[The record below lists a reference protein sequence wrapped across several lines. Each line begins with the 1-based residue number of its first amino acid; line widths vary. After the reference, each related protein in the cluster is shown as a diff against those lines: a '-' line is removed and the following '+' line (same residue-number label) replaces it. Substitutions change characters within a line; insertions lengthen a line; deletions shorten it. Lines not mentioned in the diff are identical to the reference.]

1 MKKVLILMAALFV
14 ASTTCMAQ
22 SLADLI
28 NAKKQQDKL
37 TKEVLDLKPTSE
49 DKKQAKEMKK
59 DGWTVKAGDDPM
71 DVQFCRARMLKN
83 TPMVDDVS
91 GYEGMTV
98 NRYIMWT
105 SIATAGDEST
115 ASDQAL
121 YDAQSKI
128 AAQLET
134 KIASAIES
142 KKDNQQNNMISAATV
157 NNFHKRSKAIVDV
170 TLSNTQ
176 TPVSIYRVLPNYNC
190 QVQVQVAF
198 DKMEIKR
205 KLMQKLREELEQEG
219 DEPFDKI
226 VDEALNSVKQ

>member
-1 MKKVLILMAALFV
+1 MRKVIVLMTVLFI
-14 ASTTCMAQ
+14 ASTNCMAQ
-22 SLADLI
+22 SYADLLKT
-28 NAKKQQDKL
+28 KKQQDKM
-37 TKEVLDLKPTSE
+37 TKEILDFKPTSE
-49 DKKQAKEMKK
+49 DKKLAKEMKSN
-59 DGWTVKAGDDPM
+59 GWTVKAGDDPM

-83 TPMVDDVS
+83 TPMVDDLA

-115 ASDQAL
+115 ASDLAL

-134 KIASAIES
+134 KIASAMEL
-142 KKDNQQNNMISAATV
+142 KKENQQNNMVSATTV
-157 NNFHKRSKAIVDV
+157 NKFHKRSKAIVDV
-170 TLSNTQ
+170 TLNNTQ
-176 TPVSIYRVLPNYNC
+176 TPVSIYRLLPNYNC

-205 KLMQKLREELEQEG
+205 KLLQKMREELEQEG
-219 DEPFDKI
+219 DEELGEI
-226 VDEALNSVKQ
+226 VDEVLNSVKQ